1 MATLP
6 EIDQKLEDLTKQF
19 EVDKAVFA
27 LASTLIEKVGV
38 TMDGIKQAVIPSIP
52 EMINDI
58 TAEIESG
65 SVDRFE
71 KAIDR
76 LDKQV
81 NKLGIDLGTYNKDL
95 AKFLKEREEKI
106 QKSEQEI
113 IEVRKGGVV
122 AEINR
127 FSGEIE
133 LLTRE
138 EIKQKNQSLLFTN
151 KQIKNTENEI
161 ERQRKILQERRF
173 VTNEDRELAKQEI
186 IEKQN
191 YLKEQQTIREKL
203 IETLGDKADD
213 RQPGLFE
220 RVRGGTERAGEGLR
234 EYVPAP
240 ILDTISAFTETLTA
254 PFTAI
259 KEFGL
264 QIGEFLKPLKLVV
277 NLFKPLLAG
286 LKRFVAGL
294 TASVLAF
301 TPFLAIAAVV
311 ILALGALF
319 YAIKKITDFFGTKSD
334 EGLEPG
340 TSNFRGG
347 AGDIMGEAYLP
358 DDYYN
363 EPANEKPVIKPM
375 SMDTGDVITQPKIYA
390 PGTRDQNL
398 ITPDKLEELKKSAPS
413 YEIAKGGNNTAVAN
427 NVANTAINNNVS
439 SVSLRGSMND
449 DTWFNKTVGV

>member
-6 EIDQKLEDLTKQF
+6 EIDQKLEELTKKF
-19 EVDKAVFA
+19 EIDTAVFA
-27 LASTLIEKVGV
+27 LASALIEKVGV
-38 TMDGIKQAVIPSIP
+38 FVDGIKQAVVPSIP

-58 TAEIESG
+58 TDEIESG

-76 LDKQV
+76 LNKQV
-81 NKLGIDLGTYNKDL
+81 NTLGIDLGNYNKDL

-191 YLKEQQTIREKL
+191 YLKEQQTTREKL
-203 IETLGDKADD
+203 LETLGSRADD

-220 RVRGGTERAGEGLR
+220 RARGGTERAGEGLR

-277 NLFKPLLAG
+277 DLFKPLLLG
-286 LKRFVAGL
+286 LKRFVASL
-294 TASVLAF
+294 AASVVAF
-301 TPFLAIAAVV
+301 LPFLAIATAVAVV
-311 ILALGALF
+311 LGGLF
-319 YAIKKITDFFGTKSD
+319 YAIKKIADFFGVSD

-347 AGDIMGEAYLP
+347 AGDTMGEAYLP
-358 DDYYN
+358 EETYN
-363 EPANEKPVIKPM
+363 APVNEKPVIKPM

-390 PGTRDQNL
+390 PGTKDQNL

-413 YEIAKGGNNTAVAN
+413 FEIAKGGNNTAVAN
-427 NVANTAINNNVS
+427 SVANTAINNSVS